1 MRGPGLCL
9 PRLGSGSRGAGVAL
23 NVRIGNG
30 DGAGVDV
37 VGYQQVEEIMTH
49 LTGEEASRG
58 GVEVG
63 PRTEESTTA
72 VRATIQGFLRRLS
85 RIGVVLIDNACQC
98 VDGTPLR
105 TLDPNI

>member
-1 MRGPGLCL
+1 
-9 PRLGSGSRGAGVAL
+9 
-23 NVRIGNG
+23 
-30 DGAGVDV
+30 VDV
-37 VGYQQVEEIMTH
+37 VMVGYQQVEEIMTH

-72 VRATIQGFLRRLS
+72 VRATIQVFLRRLS
-85 RIGVVLIDNACQC
+85 RIGVVVLIDNACQC

>member
-1 MRGPGLCL
+1 MFELVMGMGL
-9 PRLGSGSRGAGVAL
+9 VWMWW
-23 NVRIGNG
+23 
-30 DGAGVDV
+30 

-49 LTGEEASRG
+49 LTGEEASRC

-72 VRATIQGFLRRLS
+72 VRMRATIQGFLRRLS